1 MIKRAYVFS
10 LISLI
15 FLSTLVLGAGI
26 STGDTDD
33 SNSENERKPT
43 ESRIVCEEKETLRER
58 VKCRLENRAAL
69 KNYAYNVV
77 EEACRDGRFK
87 ERCEALYERSAKCY
101 NEDNPVIKKRCF
113 LSEAGI
119 NFNSQGTFRAAPDEA
134 KRNYVVLLLY
144 ELQERIEKMQEEG
157 KITTEQA
164 TSLVT
169 KIVEIKK
176 MILAGDSRED
186 IVVKMKEFKEEYR
199 TVMAGVEK

>member
-1 MIKRAYVFS
+1 MIKRAYVLS

-15 FLSTLVLGAGI
+15 LLSTFVLAAGI

-33 SNSENERKPT
+33 SNSENERNPT

-58 VKCRLENRAAL
+58 VKCRLENRAAVRD
-69 KNYAYNVV
+69 YAYNVV
-77 EEACRDGRFK
+77 EEACRDDRFK
-87 ERCEALYERSAKCY
+87 EKCESLYERSAKCY
-101 NEDNPVIKKRCF
+101 GEDNVVMKKRCF
-113 LSEAGI
+113 LQESGI
-119 NFNSQGTFRAAPDEA
+119 SINSAGTFRAAPDEN

-157 KITTEQA
+157 KITTDQA

-176 MILAGDSRED
+176 MILAGEERAD
-186 IVVKMKEFKEEYR
+186 IVVKMQEFKQEYR
-199 TVMAGVEK
+199 TVLAGVEQ